1 MNKIQNVHYFKDLY
15 KLLIFYYENREQ
27 PVQEGFDF
35 FAEVKLLCNHLNL
48 DYQTFIEE
56 MQLNKFPN

>member
-1 MNKIQNVHYFKDLY
+1 MDKIQNVHYFKDLY

-35 FAEVKLLCNHLNL
+35 LRK
-48 DYQTFIEE
+48 
-56 MQLNKFPN
+56 